1 VSPPETRY
9 AKTTDGVHIAYE
21 VVGGGPSDLVFVPGF
36 VSNVELSWD
45 WPEMAR
51 FYQRLASFSRL
62 IIFDRRGTGL
72 SDHIIPREQQLTLEA
87 RMDDVHA
94 VMDAAGSERAT
105 LFGFEESFAVCAMFA
120 ATYPERTAALI
131 GHAPSGLGR
140 ADAGQPWAFS
150 DEDWA
155 RYLVDVAKDWGTLA
169 LAVEWASW
177 VWRPRAR
184 PRVGTAVRELH
195 ASLRQSRRRTRLPS
209 RRFRNRCT
217 SDPPERADADAR
229 HPAD

>member
-1 VSPPETRY
+1 MFPWRSQLRLRPRYCAFAELRETKDSSVSPPETRY

-94 VMDAAGSERAT
+94 VMDAAGSE
-105 LFGFEESFAVCAMFA
+105 
-120 ATYPERTAALI
+120 
-131 GHAPSGLGR
+131 
-140 ADAGQPWAFS
+140 
-150 DEDWA
+150 
-155 RYLVDVAKDWGTLA
+155 
-169 LAVEWASW
+169 
-177 VWRPRAR
+177 
-184 PRVGTAVRELH
+184 
-195 ASLRQSRRRTRLPS
+195 
-209 RRFRNRCT
+209 
-217 SDPPERADADAR
+217 
-229 HPAD
+229 